1 MRRAGLYRV
10 GARISGLSGAGQ
22 WGIDGGGC
30 HGKVEEVEGD
40 GMHQGMM
47 LHHLQPLLMCH
58 DCSPLLHP
66 GLYKDI
72 HIHAS

>member
-1 MRRAGLYRV
+1 M
-10 GARISGLSGAGQ
+10 LSGAGQ
-22 WGIDGGGC
+22 WGKGGC

-40 GMHQGMM
+40 GVHQGMM

-66 GLYKDI
+66 GLYIDI
-72 HIHAS
+72 HITHTCILVMVLHKKHV